1 MSLGC
6 SSGLARKEY
15 HCHKQARHAG
25 TVKSSITRLLP
36 TAGAAH
42 WCYMGTTL
50 ARGSPQGSDP
60 AQPCPH
66 PGSSSGEGRELRAVG
81 WVSGTCCK

>member
-6 SSGLARKEY
+6 SSGLARKED

-50 ARGSPQGSDP
+50 ARGSP
-60 AQPCPH
+60 
-66 PGSSSGEGRELRAVG
+66 
-81 WVSGTCCK
+81 